1 MAGKTE
7 FVTVFSSDA
16 VDAEEQCDVLR
27 DMLLKAHINAEVT
40 GRPNATVEVRV
51 PAAQA
56 EDARQFIE
64 TQQDFTPTEV
74 DLSHDLD
81 MVTVFSSQDYN
92 AELLATGIRS
102 VLEEEGIPSVL
113 VSASV
118 FPSLPFEVR
127 VPRDRLEDARRSIA
141 AAQEAGPTAAEE
153 AESEFEANGGGPG
166 ER

>member
-7 FVTVFSSDA
+7 LVTVFSSDA
-16 VDAEEQCDVLR
+16 VDAEEQCIILR
-27 DMLLKAHINAEVT
+27 DMLLKVNINAELA
-40 GRPNATVEVRV
+40 GKPNATVEVRV
-51 PAAQA
+51 PPAQA

-64 TQQDFTPTEV
+64 TQQDFTPSEV

-81 MVTVFSSQDYN
+81 MVTVFNSQDYN

-102 VLEEEGIPSVL
+102 VLEEAGIPSVL

-127 VPRDRLEDARRSIA
+127 VPRERLDDARRAIA

-153 AESEFEANGGGPG
+153 AEREFEANEGNSNP
-166 ER
+166 

>member
-7 FVTVFSSDA
+7 LVTVFSSDA
-16 VDAEEQCDVLR
+16 VDAEEQCNVLR
-27 DMLLKAHINAEVT
+27 DMLLKANMNAEVM
-40 GRPNATVEVRV
+40 GKPDAVIEVRV

-56 EDARQFIE
+56 EDARRFIE
-64 TQQDFTPTEV
+64 TQQDFTPSEL

-102 VLEEEGIPSVL
+102 VLEARDIPSVL

-127 VPRDRLEDARRSIA
+127 VPRERLEEARKAIA
-141 AAQEAGPTAAEE
+141 AAQEAGPSAAEE
-153 AESEFEANGGGPG
+153 AAREFEAGGGTFDL
-166 ER
+166 